1 MIHTTPQATIWAA
14 IRSLDPTMTIELDR
28 VNFIEEVRIGEEGVV
43 IRLVVMTQ
51 KISGVKVAWADYLDA

>member
-1 MIHTTPQATIWAA
+1 
-14 IRSLDPTMTIELDR
+14 MTIELDR